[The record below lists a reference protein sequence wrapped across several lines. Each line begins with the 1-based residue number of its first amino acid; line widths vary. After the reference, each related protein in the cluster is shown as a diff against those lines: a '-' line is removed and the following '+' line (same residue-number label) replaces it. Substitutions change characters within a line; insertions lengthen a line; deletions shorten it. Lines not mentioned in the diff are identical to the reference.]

1 MLTVRNLTIV
11 HKKDLTALLENL
23 SFTVSPGERI
33 AVIGEE
39 GNGKST
45 LLRAVMGDPSIHAY
59 CEISGQILNTF
70 SCGFL
75 PQELP
80 EGKRAMSAYDFFCE
94 DDAFFDKTPGE
105 LGSLAS
111 RLRLPADV
119 FYSEQQMRA
128 FSGGERVKLQLA
140 RLLLSSPQLLLL
152 DEPSSDLDM
161 DTMRWLEEFLVSC
174 GLTVLFISHDE
185 TLLSRAATGILL
197 LERLR
202 RRQVPRSSLCRQG
215 YPDFVKSRADLFAH
229 QEQVAR
235 KEREEYQEKMERY
248 AQIRSRVEHEQNA
261 ISRRDPQGGRLLKKK
276 MHAVMATGR
285 RFEREA
291 ENMTAMPESE
301 EAIFAKLACD
311 PLPASKTVLALDLP
325 ELTVDGRTLAE
336 NIRLTVAGREKI
348 ALTGKNGAG
357 KSTLLRLIWHTLKTR
372 TDIRAFYM
380 PQDPG
385 DLLHMEKTPLEMLAV
400 TGDKAERDKNSVALG
415 SMKFTAEEMHHPCRG
430 LSGGQKAKLMFLMMA
445 NSGANVLLLDEP
457 TRNLSP
463 LSGPVIRALFDG
475 YPGCIIAVSHDRA
488 FISAV
493 CTREEQLCP
502 DGFIQT
508 EIDRK

>member
-11 HKKDLTALLENL
+11 HKKDLTALCENL

-45 LLRAVMGDPSIHAY
+45 LLRAVAGDASIHAY
-59 CEISGQILNTF
+59 CEITGQITNTF
-70 SCGFL
+70 SFGFL

-80 EGKRAMSAYDFFCE
+80 ECKRDMTAYDYFCE
-94 DDAFFDKTPGE
+94 DESFFDKTPGE
-105 LGSLAS
+105 LGELAS
-111 RLRLPADV
+111 RLRIPADV
-119 FYSEQQMRA
+119 FYSEQRMKD
-128 FSGGERVKLQLA
+128 FSGGERIKLQLA
-140 RLLLSSPQLLLL
+140 RLLFASPQLLLL
-152 DEPSSDLDM
+152 DEPSNDLDM
-161 DTMRWLEEFLVSC
+161 DTVRWLEEFLVSC
-174 GLTVLFISHDE
+174 HLAVLFISHDE
-185 TLLSRAATGILL
+185 ALLSRAATGILL

-202 RRQVPRSSLCRQG
+202 RRQVPRSSVSRQG
-215 YPDFVKSRADLFAH
+215 YQEFVKSRADLFAH

-235 KEREEYQEKMERY
+235 KEREEYKEKMERY
-248 AQIRSRVEHEQNA
+248 AQIRNRVEHEQNV

-311 PLPASKTVLALDLP
+311 PLPSSKNVLSLDLP
-325 ELTVDGRTLAE
+325 ALTVEGTALSE
-336 NIRLTVAGREKI
+336 NVRLTVSGREKV
-348 ALTGKNGAG
+348 AVTGRNGAG
-357 KSTLLRLIWHTLKTR
+357 KSTLLRLIRDRLKGR
-372 TDIRAFYM
+372 TDIRVFYM

-385 DLLHMEKTPLEMLAV
+385 DLLDLDKTPLDMLAV
-400 TGDKAERDKNSVALG
+400 SGDKAERDKNSVALG

-445 NSGANVLLLDEP
+445 NSNANVLLLDEP

-463 LSGPVIRALFDG
+463 LSGPVIRQLFDG
-475 YPGCIIAVSHDRA
+475 YEGCIIAVTHDRA
-488 FISAV
+488 FISSV
-493 CTREEQLCP
+493 CTREERLDP
-502 DGFIQT
+502 DGFHQT
-508 EIDRK
+508 IIDSF